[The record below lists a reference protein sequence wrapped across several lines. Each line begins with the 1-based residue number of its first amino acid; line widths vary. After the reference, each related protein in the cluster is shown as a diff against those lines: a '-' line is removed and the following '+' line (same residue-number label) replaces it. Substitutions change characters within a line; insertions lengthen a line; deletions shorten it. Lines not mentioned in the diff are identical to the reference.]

1 MIVTVGNTKGGVGK
15 TTIAVNIAIARRL
28 TGRDI
33 WLIDADR
40 QGTAQMAIR
49 MRTEAGEHK
58 DLCVVHAAA
67 LRHCECRYQQA
78 FRQKAAD
85 AMEQARH
92 SFAFAGIEPLI
103 EPYDQPF
110 RAGSPKYTTALDIQ
124 FPQGRCVNDTQ
135 ILMLSYMRVRMIL
148 NIGAF
153 FFNDTATTEIYT
165 LSLHDA
171 LPI

>member
-1 MIVTVGNTKGGVGK
+1 MIYKKSFLKLKRIKMIVTVGNTKGGVGK

-78 FRQKAAD
+78 FRQKQQMQWSKRGTHLLLQD
-85 AMEQARH
+85 
-92 SFAFAGIEPLI
+92 
-103 EPYDQPF
+103 
-110 RAGSPKYTTALDIQ
+110 
-124 FPQGRCVNDTQ
+124 
-135 ILMLSYMRVRMIL
+135 
-148 NIGAF
+148 
-153 FFNDTATTEIYT
+153 
-165 LSLHDA
+165 
-171 LPI
+171 

>member
-78 FRQKAAD
+78 FHQKAAD
-85 AMEQARH
+85 AMEQARY
-92 SFAFAGIEPLI
+92 SSAFAGLEPST
-103 EPYDQPF
+103 EPFNQPF
-110 RAGSPKYTTALDIQ
+110 RAGSPKCPTVSIIPIISRPPRECHT
-124 FPQGRCVNDTQ
+124 N
-135 ILMLSYMRVRMIL
+135 LMLSKNHRSKSAR
-148 NIGAF
+148 F
-153 FFNDTATTEIYT
+153 FREAGQSSDLGQRIA
-165 LSLHDA
+165 A
-171 LPI
+171 CG